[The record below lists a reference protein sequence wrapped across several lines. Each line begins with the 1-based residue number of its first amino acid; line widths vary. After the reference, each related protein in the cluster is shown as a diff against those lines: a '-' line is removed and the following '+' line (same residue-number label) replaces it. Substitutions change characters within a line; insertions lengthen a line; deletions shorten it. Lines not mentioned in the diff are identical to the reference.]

1 MNDKSLIDPVTPR
14 TAYLDKLGK
23 RQEEEARHRRRAD
36 WISHGRLT
44 TFAVGS
50 AMAWFTWGTPLLSPW
65 WMVVPASAFLVLVF
79 VHDSA
84 LRRWRQ
90 ASSAVVFYQR
100 GLARLENRWSGC
112 GDAGDRFLPD
122 SHPYARDLDLFGRGS
137 LFELLSTATTSWGS
151 KTLADWLLF
160 AASPD
165 EIRARQVAVEEL
177 GPRLELREEI
187 ATRDSGEEG
196 SLPVDSDALTRW
208 ASAPPVLV
216 SDWRR
221 YLAVAIAVVMLASIT
236 MWLASLTS
244 RLPVLLILL
253 IEATFAFSL
262 RGRVLEVLGAVDKPG
277 RDLAALSKLLAVLE
291 RESFSSPRLAS
302 LQQALAAD
310 RVPASQ
316 RVRRLRR
323 RIDFLDARRN
333 QMFAPLAALML
344 WGTQFAFVIE
354 SWRARCGGSVPRW
367 LDATGELEALISL
380 ASYAYEHP
388 EDPFPTVV
396 DEGPVYEGEAIG
408 HPLIPEEQLVRNDLR
423 LGGELGLFVVSGS
436 NMSGKSTLL
445 RTVGVNAVLALAGAS
460 VRAKSLRLC
469 PFALGAS
476 IRVQD
481 SLQEGI
487 SRFYAEITHLRQI
500 MEIAE
505 GDLPLLFLLDEI
517 LQGTNSHDRRIGADG
532 LVRGLLERGAVGL
545 VTTHDLALAKIADSL
560 APRAA
565 NVHFEDHLE
574 DGKMSFS
581 YQTQP
586 GVVRKSNA
594 LALMRA
600 VGLKV

>member
-1 MNDKSLIDPVTPR
+1 MNDSRPIETATPQSEYQAR
-14 TAYLDKLGK
+14 LRE
-23 RQEEEARHRRRAD
+23 RQEAAAFHRRQAD
-36 WISHGRLT
+36 WISYARLM
-44 TFAVGS
+44 TFALGAV
-50 AMAWFTWGTPLLSPW
+50 MAWFAWGTPLLSPG
-65 WMVVPASAFLVLVF
+65 WMVLPASVFLVLVF
-79 VHDSA
+79 VHDRA
-84 LRRWRQ
+84 LRRLKR
-90 ASSAVVFYQR
+90 SESAVAFYEC
-100 GLARLENRWSGC
+100 GLARLENRWLGR

-122 SHPYARDLDLFGRGS
+122 AHPYARDLDLFGRGS
-137 LFELLSTATTSWGS
+137 LFELLSTATTSWGA
-151 KTLADWLLF
+151 KTLADWLLSP
-160 AASPD
+160 ASRD
-165 EIRARQVAVEEL
+165 AILSRQAAVEEL
-177 GPRLELREEI
+177 APRLDLREAI
-187 ATRDSGEEG
+187 ATRASAEKGAAR
-196 SLPVDSDALTRW
+196 VDPEALIRW
-208 ASAPPVLV
+208 ASAPPRLR

-221 YLAVAIAVVMLASIT
+221 YLALVLAVLALASIT
-236 MWLASLTS
+236 LWLASMTS
-244 RLPVLLILL
+244 RLPVLVILL
-253 IEATFAFSL
+253 LEATLAFSL
-262 RGRVLEVLGAVDKPG
+262 RARVSEVLGAVEKPA
-277 RDLAALSKLLAVLE
+277 RDLAALSELLAVLE
-291 RESFSSPRLAS
+291 RESFSSARLTT
-302 LQQALAAD
+302 LQRMVAD
-310 RVPASQ
+310 GVPASE
-316 RVRRLRR
+316 RVKGLRR

-354 SWRARCGGSVPRW
+354 SWRIRW
-367 LDATGELEALISL
+367 GHLIPKWLEATGELEALVSL
-380 ASYAYEHP
+380 ASHAYEHP
-388 EDPFPTVV
+388 QDSFPQIV
-396 DEGPVYEGEAIG
+396 DEAPLYQADAIG

-423 LGGELGLFVVSGS
+423 LGGEPRLLVVSGS

-445 RTVGVNAVLALAGAS
+445 RTVGVNAVLALAGAP
-460 VRAKSLRLC
+460 VRAKCLRLS

-500 MEIAE
+500 MELAE
-505 GDLPLLFLLDEI
+505 EELPLLFLLDEI

-545 VTTHDLALAKIADSL
+545 VTTHDLALAKIADAL

-581 YQTQP
+581 YRMQP

>member
-1 MNDKSLIDPVTPR
+1 MNDTRPIETPTPR
-14 TAYLDKLGK
+14 TEYQGRLRE
-23 RQEEEARHRRRAD
+23 RQEEAAFHRRKAV
-36 WISHGRLT
+36 WISYARLM
-44 TFAVGS
+44 TFALGAV
-50 AMAWFTWGTPLLSPW
+50 MAWFTWGTPLLLPW
-65 WMVVPASAFLVLVF
+65 WMVLPASLFLVLVF
-79 VHDSA
+79 VHDRA
-84 LRRWRQ
+84 LRRLER
-90 ASSAVVFYQR
+90 SESAVAFYES
-100 GLARLENRWSGC
+100 GLARLENRWPGR

-122 SHPYARDLDLFGRGS
+122 VHPYARDLDLFGRGS
-137 LFELLSTATTSWGS
+137 LFELVSTATTSWGA
-151 KTLADWLLF
+151 KTLADWLLSP
-160 AASPD
+160 ASRD
-165 EIRARQVAVEEL
+165 AIRSRQAAVEDL
-177 GPRLELREEI
+177 APRLDLREKI
-187 ATRDSGEEG
+187 ATRASAGRG
-196 SLPVDSDALTRW
+196 APRVDPEALIRW
-208 ASAPPVLV
+208 ASATPTLC

-221 YLAVAIAVVMLASIT
+221 YLTMVLAVFALASIT
-236 MWLASLTS
+236 LWLASMTS
-244 RLPVLLILL
+244 RLPVLVILL
-253 IEATFAFSL
+253 LEATLAFSL
-262 RGRVLEVLGAVDKPG
+262 RGRVSEVLGAVEKPA
-277 RDLAALSKLLAVLE
+277 RDLAALSELLAVLE
-291 RESFSSPRLAS
+291 RQSFSSPRLMT
-302 LQQALAAD
+302 LQRMVAD
-310 RVPASQ
+310 GVPASQ
-316 RVRRLRR
+316 RVKGLRR

-354 SWRARCGGSVPRW
+354 SWRIRWGGLIPKW
-367 LDATGELEALISL
+367 LDATGELEALVSL
-380 ASYAYEHP
+380 ASHAYEHP
-388 EDPFPTVV
+388 EDSFPVIV
-396 DEGPVYEGEAIG
+396 DEAPLYQADAIG

-423 LGGELGLFVVSGS
+423 LGGELRLLVVSGS

-445 RTVGVNAVLALAGAS
+445 RTVGVNAVLALAGAP
-460 VRAKSLRLC
+460 VRAKSLRLS

-500 MEIAE
+500 MELAE

-560 APRAA
+560 SPRAA

-574 DGKMSFS
+574 DGRMSFS
-581 YQTQP
+581 YRMQP